1 MGASQRNKG
10 AAGERELFAIFSR
23 FYDRKFK
30 RHLGQARDGGYDG
43 VVGPF
48 IVEAK
53 RRKRLTT
60 LMSWF
65 KQVLR
70 APTPEWDKE
79 YMPLVAM
86 REDNGEWM
94 VMCRLTD
101 FLKATED
108 WAVPQLPEPTIED
121 LL

>member
-10 AAGERELFAIFSR
+10 ASGEREAFAIFSR

-30 RHLGQARDGGYDG
+30 RHLGQARDGGDDG
-43 VVGPF
+43 VVGPWV
-48 IVEAK
+48 VEVK

-70 APTPEWDKE
+70 ASVPKWDQE
-79 YMPLVAM
+79 YVPIVVM
-86 REDNGEWM
+86 REDSGEWM
-94 VMCRLTD
+94 VLMRLND
-101 FLKATED
+101 FLKTTED
-108 WAVPQLPEPTIED
+108 WATPLIPEPTVED